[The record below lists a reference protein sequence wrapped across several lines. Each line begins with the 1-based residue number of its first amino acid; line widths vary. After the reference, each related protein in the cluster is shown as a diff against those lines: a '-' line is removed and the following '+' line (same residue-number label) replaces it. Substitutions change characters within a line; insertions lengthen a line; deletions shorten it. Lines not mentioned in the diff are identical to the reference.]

1 MSTPILY
8 AMLTDDALRQISKLD
23 ITQSFDSGY
32 GSLYGEPSNYFNSLA
47 VLHDTRHSRLG
58 LIDNKQAS
66 GRMAVTFDKD
76 RFDTVLIDEMTDIE
90 MTCLLNVIERIYL
103 QQNFTDENLEYLLEN
118 TSTFNGYVA
127 NTFLHDVEFGE
138 VTIHTTNGDSKIT
151 LKNWISFEF
160 KTSVTTFKIH
170 LWLSLAAFRK
180 EYPYTTIT
188 SVIPPCDPSSLLN
201 PAVLLQKG
209 VANFLR
215 SSSSLIFD
223 GINTETVARDQNG
236 VYTFA
241 TKYNIGTSNNY
252 QLPFALPYKGAK
264 TPSNLECRQA
274 IKGYMLE
281 NTTATDE
288 ELEALFP
295 ELFVENRFFIIP
307 LWDMTTE
314 LTDRSVYNSIFKR
327 KEIEERIPNLFQSYE
342 TSFRYNHMEYL
353 LNAQNTMLSLT
364 MPDTMNA
371 GYFSIL
377 DQHPT
382 YINYSTQSAGY
393 RFMDAITQEFS
404 GKLNR
409 CMAVLNEELTS
420 DEFITNVIDDLTYLT
435 FSCGKSE
442 YLVLNK
448 VSYMK
453 LIQIGG

>member
-32 GSLYGEPSNYFNSLA
+32 GSLYGEPSNYFNTLA
-47 VLHDTRHSRLG
+47 VLHDTRHSRLA
-58 LIDNKQAS
+58 LIENKQAA
-66 GRMAVTFDKD
+66 GRLAVVFDKD
-76 RFDTVLIDEMTDIE
+76 RFDTVIINEMTDIE
-90 MTCLLNVIERIYL
+90 MTCFLNVLERIYL
-103 QQNFTDENLEYLLEN
+103 QQTFTDENLEYLLEN

-127 NTFLHDVEFGE
+127 NTYLHDVESGE
-138 VTIHTTNGDSKIT
+138 TTIHTTDKDTTIT

-160 KTSVTTFKIH
+160 KTSKTTFKVH
-170 LWLSLAAFRK
+170 LWLSLSAFRK

-188 SVIPPCDPSSLLN
+188 SVIPPCDPQSLLT

-209 VANFLR
+209 VINFIQN
-215 SSSSLIFD
+215 SSALIFS

-241 TKYNIGTSNNY
+241 TKYNIGTGVNV
-252 QLPFALPYKGAK
+252 QLPFALPYKGASV
-264 TPSNLECRQA
+264 PSNLECRQA
-274 IKGYMLE
+274 IKAYLE
-281 NTTATDE
+281 TNTTATE
-288 ELEALFP
+288 EEIEALFP

-307 LWDMTTE
+307 LWDMITE
-314 LTDRSVYNSIFKR
+314 LTDRTVYNSIFKR
-327 KEIEERIPNLFQSYE
+327 KEIEERIPYLLSNYE
-342 TSFRYNHMEYL
+342 TSFRYNYLEYL
-353 LNAQNTMLSLT
+353 LNAQNTMLSLSI
-364 MPDTMNA
+364 PDALNA

-382 YINYSTQSAGY
+382 YVNYSTQSAGF
-393 RFMDAITQEFS
+393 RFMDALTQEFA

-409 CMAVLNEELTS
+409 CMAVLNQESTS
-420 DEFITNVIDDLTYLT
+420 DEFVINTIDDLTYLT

-442 YLVLNK
+442 YLIMNK

-453 LIQIGG
+453 LIGGE